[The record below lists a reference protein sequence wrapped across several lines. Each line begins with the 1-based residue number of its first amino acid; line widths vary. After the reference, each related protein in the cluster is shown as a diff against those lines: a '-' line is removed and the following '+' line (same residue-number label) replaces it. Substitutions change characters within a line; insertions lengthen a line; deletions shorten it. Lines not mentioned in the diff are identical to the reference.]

1 MMKISSKFRWI
12 QYQNLGVTID
22 MIKAIREQTGCGMA
36 EARKI
41 AENKSQPELQV
52 FEYGEWRTV
61 PLVIENYSEQINECV
76 TDFGIEG

>member
-1 MMKISSKFRWI
+1 MMKISSKFRWM
-12 QYQNLGVTID
+12 QYQNPGVTID

-52 FEYGEWRTV
+52 FEDGEWTTV

-76 TDFGIEG
+76 SN